1 MKSLQRVA
9 VTGAAGQVAYSLLF
23 NAAKGDLF
31 GPGQPIAL
39 HLLDLPEMQKTL
51 EGIAMELEDCAF
63 PLLREIKIGSDPKEI
78 FDGVHYA
85 LLLGARPRQVGMER
99 KDLLSANGKIF
110 REQGRAL
117 DGAASPGCARP
128 CRRQS
133 LQHQLPDR
141 ALQRAKSSER
151 AFFCLDPP

>member
-1 MKSLQRVA
+1 MKRVA

-23 NAAKGDLF
+23 NAAKGDLL

-63 PLLREIKIGSDPKEI
+63 PLLREIRIGSDPKKI
-78 FDGVHYA
+78 FEGVHYA

-117 DGAASPGCARP
+117 DDAASP
-128 CRRQS
+128 
-133 LQHQLPDR
+133 
-141 ALQRAKSSER
+141 
-151 AFFCLDPP
+151 